1 MMVAFRKE
9 SSSQRAIFDW
19 GCWFFKMRGFDY
31 MCMGFLL
38 LTLESTLAYW
48 NSIYFIGH
56 IFVVAFLVLGYAFK
70 PRRTKKLQ

>member
-1 MMVAFRKE
+1 
-9 SSSQRAIFDW
+9 
-19 GCWFFKMRGFDY
+19 